1 MITRA
6 YTRCNSGHYFMGEF
20 CPFDGWSSSASRELT
35 EALKRFPGGGRQIT
49 LEALQKVGVSDAT
62 IARTIVI
69 SFGSDCCL
77 FEAISPEYYI
87 VNGESIPFWKLDES
101 FT

>member
-20 CPFDGWSSSASRELT
+20 CPFDGWSSPASRELT
-35 EALKRFPGGGRQIT
+35 DILKLLARSRQQVS
-49 LEALQKVGVSDAT
+49 LEALQKAGLSETAV
-62 IARTIVI
+62 ARTVVI
-69 SFGSDCCL
+69 SFGSDSSA
-77 FEAISPEYYI
+77 FEAISPDYYV
-87 VNGESIPFWKLDES
+87 VNGESIPVSKLDEA